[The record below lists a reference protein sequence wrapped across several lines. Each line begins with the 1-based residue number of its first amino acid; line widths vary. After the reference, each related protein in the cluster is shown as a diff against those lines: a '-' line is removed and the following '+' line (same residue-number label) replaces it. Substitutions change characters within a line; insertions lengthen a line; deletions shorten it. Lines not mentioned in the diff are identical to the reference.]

1 MEKNRLPQIEICM
14 GSQMQAVAKLVE
26 SGSKVHIPK
35 GMGKTGWTLLEQ
47 ILPNTPVENVV
58 LEEGVILELLNCQG
72 SFPESFKKLVEV
84 KKAQYPEN
92 SKKPF
97 GECRWL
103 ADQAEEAAQSARI
116 EYLEIL
122 VESFGLHMP
131 NVSARYVTNKKT
143 LEYMRE
149 HGARVAGG

>member
-72 SFPESFKKLVEV
+72 SFPESLKKLIEV
-84 KKAQYPEN
+84 KRAEFSKDSKN
-92 SKKPF
+92 SF
-97 GECRWL
+97 GESRWL
-103 ADQAEEAAQSARI
+103 ADQAEEAAQCARVD
-116 EYLEIL
+116 YLEIM
-122 VESFGLHMP
+122 VNSFELHMP
-131 NVSARYVTNKKT
+131 NVSSRYVKDKKT
-143 LEYMRE
+143 LKYMRE
-149 HGARVAGG
+149 HGAWVSG